1 MEFPGTL
8 FGISSIARTDAIA
21 ASQGA
26 APTECPPSPLPT
38 FLFFLKQLSFIFTLN
53 LGLEGKLSLLTSY
66 GLLSIRK
73 EMWLLDAD
81 PQEAERQDFAADEP
95 GTQGGCWTLGRKSIL
110 ILTSWFQHHS
120 QSLQTPHSKWTLPSP
135 ACEGRRRGFCLNNN
149 LLVECIWYKLSV
161 NRLCLL

>member
-8 FGISSIARTDAIA
+8 FGTSSIVRTDAIA

-26 APTECPPSPLPT
+26 APTGCPYPPT

-53 LGLEGKLSLLTSY
+53 LGLEGKLSLPTSY
-66 GLLSIRK
+66 GLLSIKK

-81 PQEAERQDFAADEP
+81 PQEAERQDSAADVP

-110 ILTSWFQHHS
+110 ILTSWFQHHTHL
-120 QSLQTPHSKWTLPSP
+120 LQTPRSRWTLPSP
-135 ACEGRRRGFCLNNN
+135 ACEGRRRDFCLNNN

-161 NRLCLL
+161 NWLCLL